1 MLIESRRM
9 NNTEFEGLLNK
20 YLTGAITPQ
29 ELQLLNNMLKNP
41 EYRQQLEQ
49 IIGGELEEH
58 AFEGLQ
64 DDQMLALIQNNLQQR
79 ISAERKRPKLLS
91 VYIKWISVAASFMVL
106 ATGAIYWLLKNK
118 HRQPVAI
125 NTPTQTDNVI
135 KPGGNRAI
143 LKLADGTELVLDSAA
158 TGTLAQQGQA
168 KVIKLGDGSLSY
180 KTDKVTPGETLYNTI
195 TTPKGGQYE
204 VLLAD
209 GSKVWLNALSSLRFP
224 ATFNGKE
231 RMVELTGEGYFE
243 VAKAASHPFIVN
255 ILPSAGGAGSRVEVL
270 GTHFNINAYADEP
283 VIRTTLLEGSV
294 KVSGSKQTSILK
306 PGQQA
311 VTAAEGSIT
320 VEKDADIDA
329 VMAWKNGMFYFKS
342 ADLET
347 ILRQAARWYDVQFE
361 YQTPVKEHFSGQISR
376 NVNLD
381 KLLKILQLTG
391 KVNFEINGKTVTVK
405 S

>member
-1 MLIESRRM
+1 M
-9 NNTEFEGLLNK
+9 NNTQFENLLNK
-20 YLTGAITPQ
+20 YLTRVITPQ
-29 ELQLLNNMLKNP
+29 ELQLLNNMLNDP

-49 IIGGELEEH
+49 IISGELEEH

-64 DDQMLALIQNNLQQR
+64 DDQMLALIQNSLQQR
-79 ISAERKRPKLLS
+79 IGAEQKKPKLLS
-91 VYIKWISVAASFMVL
+91 IYIKWISVAASFMVL
-106 ATGAIYWLLKNK
+106 AIGTVYWLLKK
-118 HRQPVAI
+118 HPQPVANNI
-125 NTPTQTDNVI
+125 PNKSDNVI

-143 LKLADGTELVLDSAA
+143 LKLADGTELVLDTAV

-168 KVIKLGDGSLSY
+168 KIIKLGNGSLSY
-180 KTDKVTPGETLYNTI
+180 KTNKATPGEVLYNTI

-224 ATFNGKE
+224 ATFAGKE
-231 RMVELTGEGYFE
+231 RIVELTGEGYFE
-243 VAKAASHPFIVN
+243 VAKEPSHPFIVN
-255 ILPSAGGAGSRVEVL
+255 ILPSVTKGSPAPDGKGRRVEVL

-283 VIRTTLLEGSV
+283 VVRTTLLEGSV
-294 KVSGSKQTSILK
+294 KVSGNKQTGILK

-311 VTAAEGSIT
+311 VTGAEGNIT
-320 VEKDADIDA
+320 VVNDADIEA
-329 VMAWKNGMFYFKS
+329 AMAWKNGMFYFKS
-342 ADLET
+342 ADIET

-391 KVNFEINGKTVTVK
+391 KLNFEINGKTVTVK